1 MPTNKPFYTCS
12 QLERCLRIFFPGY
25 QALLTY
31 GLEMV
36 EWEAIDLHVHVN

>member
-1 MPTNKPFYTCS
+1 MQSIRKMSKN
-12 QLERCLRIFFPGY
+12 FFSWISG
-25 QALLTY
+25 LLTY